1 MNLYAVAVSKKLV
14 VGFRFCSLA
23 LVSLGLISSVGCRGS
38 APRESATSDAE
49 SPSEA
54 GAPSA
59 EEPTGETYP
68 RAQEPATAPPV
79 ATTPALEAPSAVTP
93 TPSQAPAP
101 SPKSH
106 AHVSAPEPVP
116 TEPPRAEPP
125 PPPEI
130 VDVEVASGTIL
141 ELELLTPLD
150 SSVNRI
156 NDELQARTLSPLYVR
171 GEQVLPSGSYVE
183 GRVTEVQASGRVKGR
198 ARLAFTFDR
207 LSTPTGL
214 KKIRTSYV
222 EREAES
228 DTKKD
233 AIVIGGGVG
242 LGALVGGI
250 IGGKKGAAIGA
261 TIGGAGGTGVVLS
274 TKGEEIK
281 LPVGT
286 EMNVQLDEPVVIQVT
301 TAPK

>member
-1 MNLYAVAVSKKLV
+1 
-14 VGFRFCSLA
+14 
-23 LVSLGLISSVGCRGS
+23 
-38 APRESATSDAE
+38 
-49 SPSEA
+49 
-54 GAPSA
+54 
-59 EEPTGETYP
+59 
-68 RAQEPATAPPV
+68 
-79 ATTPALEAPSAVTP
+79 
-93 TPSQAPAP
+93 
-101 SPKSH
+101 
-106 AHVSAPEPVP
+106 
-116 TEPPRAEPP
+116 
-125 PPPEI
+125 
-130 VDVEVASGTIL
+130 VEVASGTIL

-150 SSVNRI
+150 SSVNRV

-171 GEQVLPSGSYVE
+171 GEQVLPAGSYVE
-183 GRVTEVQASGRVKGR
+183 GHITEVQASGRVKGR

-233 AIVIGGGVG
+233 AAVIGGGVG

-286 EMNVQLDEPVVIQVT
+286 EMNVRLDEPVVILVT
-301 TAPK
+301 AAPK